1 MPMQKFELE
10 AENEHLQQQIQRLKQ
25 QLTNAR
31 EAWHEC
37 YMENAKLK
45 SEIEEL
51 KQRLGSRKPSNPFIV
66 WS

>member
-10 AENEHLQQQIQRLKQ
+10 AENEKLKKRIERLNQ

-31 EAWHEC
+31 TAWREC
-37 YMENAKLK
+37 YTENANLK
-45 SEIEEL
+45 SEIERL